1 MGTFVSANSA
11 RILSNSILMR
21 SRLGS
26 FDLFLDK
33 NNSSA
38 IVSLSGKFSKKD
50 LIVQVF
56 FDRIQKQKNGNSGLI
71 SRIFLIKTVCIDFG
85 KKYGF

>member
-1 MGTFVSANSA
+1 MSE
-11 RILSNSILMR
+11 
-21 SRLGS
+21 RLRE
-26 FDLFLDK
+26 FYFTEK
-33 NNSSA
+33 C
-38 IVSLSGKFSKKD
+38 FHSKKKKMENFQKN

>member
-1 MGTFVSANSA
+1 MQCQKDCGDF
-11 RILSNSILMR
+11 ILQKSISIQKR
-21 SRLGS
+21 KKWKI
-26 FDLFLDK
+26 FKK
-33 NNSSA
+33 N
-38 IVSLSGKFSKKD
+38 